1 MEAWDD
7 GQRVRPIPSE
17 EDDDGAI
24 EMMSP
29 GDGEPPRPNRP
40 WLPIILAIAAVGI
53 IVGSVTVFGALRFDD
68 PPPLPENAFSE
79 ELAPDE
85 EGGTTTTATSLP
97 PRLDAAIPGL
107 NDRLTLIAEGDGTV
121 YTLLWDPT
129 FRVPKAVPL
138 PIELPVTD
146 RPAVA
151 SFDRGGR
158 FVAIE
163 VCLRIDCSLY
173 VGPPTDI
180 GEEPDVVGNI
190 EWVWHANEVGRIA
203 WAELEPAGT
212 TSVYTASVNALS
224 SGLDDVELMFTVDG
238 LVELRQ
244 WDQHGFILRN
254 NSTTAYTESGDIIW
268 VAEDSISASAT
279 DNVVAL
285 VETDFEWSFVDRRTG
300 EPVEVPISGSAEDS
314 FVWLTTSESAELI
327 ARVAEGLD
335 ASRLTV
341 FSADLNAPRLVSV
354 KKEFMPLRFTES
366 GLYFVYASDGM
377 EVLAFVDWRT
387 GASYEVEMPS
397 EYRIVG
403 FYLG

>member
-7 GQRVRPIPSE
+7 EQRVRPIPI
-17 EDDDGAI
+17 EDDDATVTHGA
-24 EMMSP
+24 SP
-29 GDGEPPRPNRP
+29 VERETTRTSRP
-40 WLPIILAIAAVGI
+40 WLPVLLAVLAVVI
-53 IVGSVTVFGALRFDD
+53 VVGSVTMFGALRFDD
-68 PPPLPENAFSE
+68 PPPLPDNAFSDQ
-79 ELAPDE
+79 LQTDDE
-85 EGGTTTTATSLP
+85 ASTTTATSLP

-107 NDRLTLIAEGDGTV
+107 NDRLTLIAENDDGV
-121 YTLLWDPT
+121 WTLLWDPA

-138 PIELPVTD
+138 PIALPVTD

-158 FVAIE
+158 FVAIGI
-163 VCLRIDCSLY
+163 CLRIDCSVY
-173 VGPPTDI
+173 IGPPTDI
-180 GEEPDVVGNI
+180 GEEPDIVGNVD
-190 EWVWHANEVGRIA
+190 WVWHANEVGRIA
-203 WAELEPAGT
+203 WTELDPAGT
-212 TSVYTASVNALS
+212 TAVYTASVNALS
-224 SGLDDVELMFTVDG
+224 NGLDDVQQLFVVDG

-254 NSTTAYTESGDIIW
+254 DSTTAYSETGEIVWRVDD
-268 VAEDSISASAT
+268 AISASAT
-279 DNVVAL
+279 DRVVSL
-285 VETDFEWSFVDRRTG
+285 VDGDFDWTFVDRRTG

-341 FSADLNAPRLVSV
+341 FSEDLNAPRLVSV
-354 KKEFMPLRFTES
+354 KKEFRPVRFTES
-366 GLYFVYASDGM
+366 GLYFVYASPDL

-397 EYRIVG
+397 EYSIVG